1 MQDFMPVL
9 SVFAQQL
16 FLALLPFIAAP
27 LAVWLFAKARK
38 TWAEFKNNQPDASY
52 YLENFAHMAVLA
64 AEKAQLPEWAAG
76 KRDYAFAVVEKM
88 LAAKGLVVDIDVIYA
103 AIEAAV
109 YDEINR
115 EKQPVPLMTAR
126 SATK

>member
-27 LAVWLFAKARK
+27 LAAWLFVKFRAA
-38 TWAEFKNNQPDASY
+38 WAEFKNNQPDATF
-52 YLENFAHMAVLA
+52 YLESVVRMAVLA
-64 AEKAQLPEWAAG
+64 AEKAELPGWAKG
-76 KRDYAFAVVEKM
+76 KRDYAFAIVEKM

-126 SATK
+126 SAN